1 VAAGGETRAQARELC
16 LQGFERCAD
25 ACEAALATLEPQ
37 GEGDEVRS
45 DLIVC
50 AAVCRV
56 GHHALGDGLAVA
68 DTLVQYAVEVCRRC
82 TERLVDV
89 GDGRLEDA
97 GVACAAAA
105 ESATTLLLVS

>member
-1 VAAGGETRAQARELC
+1 MAAGRETWAQARELC
-16 LQGFERCAD
+16 LQGFDRCAD
-25 ACEAALATLEPQ
+25 ACEAALAMLRPQ
-37 GEGDEVRS
+37 GDEDEVRS

-56 GHHALGDGLAVA
+56 GHRALSDRLAIA

-82 TERLVDV
+82 AERLVDLRDE
-89 GDGRLEDA
+89 GLEDA
-97 GVACAAAA
+97 GLACAAAA